1 MMLAHLALALAALG
15 TSPIHAH
22 GNEAHATKQFDPV
35 SVEQKPFGIAAD
47 PKMADRTMRIAMSD
61 KMRFAPDVLT
71 IRAGETVRFVVR
83 NNGKL
88 VHEIVLGTRDD
99 LDKHAAEMRKNPDME
114 HDEPHML
121 HVKPGTAGD
130 LGWTLN
136 RSGEFQFACLIP
148 GNYDAGMKGRIIVK

>member
-1 MMLAHLALALAALG
+1 MKLAQLALALAALG
-15 TSPIHAH
+15 DLARTCARQR
-22 GNEAHATKQFDPV
+22 GACQKQFDPV

-47 PKMADRTMRIAMSD
+47 PKTAVRTMTIAMSGQD
-61 KMRFAPDVLT
+61 ALLAGRTDDSRRRN
-71 IRAGETVRFVVR
+71 RAFVVR

-99 LDKHAAEMRKNPDME
+99 LDKHAAEMRKNPEME

-130 LGWTLN
+130 LGWTFN
-136 RSGEFQFACLIP
+136 RPGEFEFACLIP
-148 GNYDAGMKGRIIVK
+148 GHYDAGMKGRIIVK